1 MTHLI
6 FKLPVPPSPNTRPK
20 SHWGEIHKWVKKAKR
35 EAWFAALEQHVPIHD
50 VPVKVRIHAIFVLNT
65 FRDQDNLVASLK
77 PVLDA
82 LKLPRTQAAWR
93 EGIAELKGYFFDD
106 DPEHMT
112 LTVNQVSAK
121 GKEYLALVIRDA
133 KDDGVERLQVDEE
146 IELLFPGADDHG
158 R

>member
-1 MTHLI
+1 MTRLI
-6 FKLPVPPSPNTRPK
+6 FELPVPPSPNTKPR
-20 SHWGEIHKWVKKAKR
+20 SHWGEIHKWVKAAKR
-35 EAWFAALEQHVPIHD
+35 DAWFAALEQHVPIHD
-50 VPVKVRIHAIFVLNT
+50 VPVKVRIHAIFVLEK

-82 LKLPRTQAAWR
+82 LKLPRTQQAWR

-121 GKEYLALVIRDA
+121 GKQYLALVI
-133 KDDGVERLQVDEE
+133 VDEE
-146 IELLFPGADDHG
+146 SYQAEQLEINEEITLLFPEHSET
-158 R
+158 